1 MRVAMSHAQMDRIDC
16 RELAHG
22 QAYSCSDVYGEC
34 RDNEQAPACE
44 SVGMAN
50 QKETLKLVKI
60 WCQRKLKEKLYT
72 EERYSTGL
80 YELTMM
86 EN

>member
-34 RDNEQAPACE
+34 RDNEQASACE

-50 QKETLKLVKI
+50 KKETLNLLVVNLNFSR
-60 WCQRKLKEKLYT
+60 CLV
-72 EERYSTGL
+72 
-80 YELTMM
+80 
-86 EN
+86 